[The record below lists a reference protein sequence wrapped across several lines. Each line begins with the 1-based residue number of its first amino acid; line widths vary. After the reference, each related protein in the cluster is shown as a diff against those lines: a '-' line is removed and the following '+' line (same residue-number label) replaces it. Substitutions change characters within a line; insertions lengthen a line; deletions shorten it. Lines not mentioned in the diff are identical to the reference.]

1 MPYQLSISCFMHPRF
16 TSIFNFKQLAF
27 GLCCLFLFFGCDQ
40 KNQKNEGE
48 NAANTA
54 LTPSQLFW
62 NSASTTLQKITLS
75 DTAIVRNIHWNQSLE
90 SIKETIELSETQPA
104 TGRSYSLYLD
114 DSDLNFVDI
123 VYQTNAQNQLIKI
136 DFDIYVE
143 DRTEVAKLMGE
154 FEKYFQIKYGSKTLS
169 GNKSSWLAK
178 NNTRI
183 QLEDVSTSKDPGI
196 KLMYSLAN

>member
-27 GLCCLFLFFGCDQ
+27 GLCCLILIFGCDQ

-54 LTPSQLFW
+54 LTPSQIYW
-62 NSASTTLQKITLS
+62 NSASPTLQKITLS
-75 DTAIVRNIHWNQSLE
+75 DTAIVRNIRWNQTLE

-104 TGRSYSLYLD
+104 NGRSYSLYLD

-154 FEKYFQIKYGSKTLS
+154 FENYFQIKYGSKTLN

>member
-1 MPYQLSISCFMHPRF
+1 MPYQLILSCNMHLRI

-27 GLCCLFLFFGCDQ
+27 GLCCLFLFVGCNQ

-54 LTPSQLFW
+54 LTPSQLYW

-104 TGRSYSLYLD
+104 NGRSYSLYLD

-143 DRTEVAKLMGE
+143 DRTEVATLMDE
-154 FEKYFQIKYGSKTLS
+154 FEKYFQIKYGSKTLN
-169 GNKSSWLAK
+169 GGKSSWLAK

>member
-27 GLCCLFLFFGCDQ
+27 GLCCLILIFGCDQ

-54 LTPSQLFW
+54 LTPSQIYW
-62 NSASTTLQKITLS
+62 NSASPTLQKITLS

-104 TGRSYSLYLD
+104 NGRSYSLYLD

-154 FEKYFQIKYGSKTLS
+154 FEKYFQIKYGSKTLN

>member
-1 MPYQLSISCFMHPRF
+1 MHPRF

-27 GLCCLFLFFGCDQ
+27 GLCCLILIFGCDQ

-54 LTPSQLFW
+54 LTPSQIYW
-62 NSASTTLQKITLS
+62 NSASPTLQKITLS
-75 DTAIVRNIHWNQSLE
+75 DTAIVRNIRWNQTLE

-104 TGRSYSLYLD
+104 NGRSYSLYLD

-154 FEKYFQIKYGSKTLS
+154 FENYFQIKYGSKTLN